1 MKDIEQKLSD
11 KIIFRKYKI
20 IKNIGKGSY
29 CTVFLTKNII
39 NQKYFALK
47 IQNKT
52 FKIGN
57 LENEAFYLFQ
67 LKHIGIPKII
77 SYGHLGQ
84 YIILIEELLGK
95 TLEELFKEN
104 KDKPKIIRL
113 KDMLMAGIQIINLI
127 KYIHS
132 RYILH
137 LDIKPHNFLVGNPNN
152 SIIYIID
159 FGLAKTYRSSRT
171 GKHAQLAQK
180 SFFNGNICFASVNT
194 MKGIEPSRRDDLE
207 SIGYMLIYLYTQH
220 LPWNSIT
227 AKNKIDLIKKIY
239 EIKNLIPIKLICKNT
254 PNEMNEFM
262 KYVKSLKFEEE
273 PNYNY
278 LINILEDMLKKI
290 NKVNDLNF
298 SWISED
304 LRNNSNKINLLKDK
318 KKKVSP
324 FSKIFNEISS
334 KSEYEV
340 DNKIKSYNIS
350 KLMSEDEDNIYF
362 KKEENKTIEPLITNK
377 ILRNER
383 AKSEKDKNSVLIK
396 LKNNI
401 KKKTK
406 VIKNI
411 KLTLVNNINKNQTFA
426 YNKNKINITK
436 IVNNTNKTKSF
447 SRNKLLNYKYI
458 IAPNISNK
466 IFNIYL
472 NYRKKSFNNKQFFNN
487 NKSNTIILKNSFL
500 DHNNNNNTYD
510 NLQIKYLLNKYEKEY
525 NNCKYNISGEK
536 NPVFYSFLSPNI
548 VYKRKFNMK

>member
-1 MKDIEQKLSD
+1 M
-11 KIIFRKYKI
+11 
-20 IKNIGKGSY
+20 
-29 CTVFLTKNII
+29 
-39 NQKYFALK
+39 
-47 IQNKT
+47 
-52 FKIGN
+52 
-57 LENEAFYLFQ
+57 
-67 LKHIGIPKII
+67 
-77 SYGHLGQ
+77 
-84 YIILIEELLGK
+84 
-95 TLEELFKEN
+95 
-104 KDKPKIIRL
+104 
-113 KDMLMAGIQIINLI
+113 
-127 KYIHS
+127 
-132 RYILH
+132 
-137 LDIKPHNFLVGNPNN
+137 
-152 SIIYIID
+152 
-159 FGLAKTYRSSRT
+159 
-171 GKHAQLAQK
+171 
-180 SFFNGNICFASVNT
+180 
-194 MKGIEPSRRDDLE
+194 
-207 SIGYMLIYLYTQH
+207 
-220 LPWNSIT
+220 
-227 AKNKIDLIKKIY
+227 
-239 EIKNLIPIKLICKNT
+239 ICKNT

-278 LINILEDMLKKI
+278 LINILENMLKKI

-334 KSEYEV
+334 KPEYEV

-396 LKNNI
+396 LNNKI
-401 KKKTK
+401 KKNTK
-406 VIKNI
+406 VIKPI
-411 KLTLVNNINKNQTFA
+411 KLTLVNNINKNRTFV
-426 YNKNKINITK
+426 YNKNNINITK

-466 IFNIYL
+466 IFNIYS

-487 NKSNTIILKNSFL
+487 NKSNTIDLKNSFL
-500 DHNNNNNTYD
+500 EHKNNAYD
-510 NLQIKYLLNKYEKEY
+510 YLQMKYLLNKYEKEY

-536 NPVFYSFLSPNI
+536 NSVFYSFLSPNI